1 MANVI
6 PDILFKSDQAD
17 WKETHYFCPC
27 LMIWS
32 FFALCIGTRVLILHL
47 VYANL
52 SNTLFFF
59 FFFASKLRQ
68 HTLYLK
74 RLKFLT
80 NSSRLMLLSH
90 GPRCGGTLFDG
101 SLFLLTKLYV

>member
-17 WKETHYFCPC
+17 WKETHYVCPC

-52 SNTLFFF
+52 SNTQFFS
-59 FFFASKLRQ
+59 ASKLRQ
-68 HTLYLK
+68 HTLHLK
-74 RLKFLT
+74 RFKFLT
-80 NSSRLMLLSH
+80 SSSRLMLLSH
-90 GPRCGGTLFDG
+90 GPRCGGTLFDVFL
-101 SLFLLTKLYV
+101 SLLTKLYV